1 MTCGKTY
8 VLPGRK
14 ESSDM
19 PSMEAVLSVFLCS
32 LFLLCILAI
41 AYFILAMRD
50 YTKRSR
56 MVRKLTK
63 KLPSYRSDS
72 K

>member
-1 MTCGKTY
+1 
-8 VLPGRK
+8 
-14 ESSDM
+14 M

-41 AYFILAMRD
+41 VYFILAMRD